1 MEQPIFQ
8 NNSTIGRARIDG
20 WLDRCGGHSEGTPIV
35 LPMLQ
40 RGSVWKPNQLL
51 DLWDSLLR
59 GFPVGCFMLDPIK
72 KGKWVRQ
79 TTASQSEELKEDA
92 LGLLDG
98 QQRTLAMLVG
108 WPRKRE
114 EMDRRIWIDFADE
127 PASEHL
133 FRYRV
138 TTENHPFGFQLQEPN
153 ARLSVSDRQKARRI
167 YEHAAR
173 YIEDEHEIARLE
185 AGKFPDFRKSRPYS
199 AKPSLSVDLGDL
211 IKLYRQHLSL
221 DDWMQ
226 NLEQRLKA
234 IQNWQE
240 RKGEG
245 DKWEIVATPQE
256 EIDRLLS
263 LPELQTRM
271 NSLHAALG
279 RMLALEFPLVKV
291 NSGQVHADDTDEKG
305 DPALAILFKRVGSN
319 ATLLTNEDYIYSVIK
334 HHCPQA
340 HDLVEQLRNPGE
352 GLRDYNLAGLLSS
365 TSIVVTA
372 VRLAAARCRD
382 EKGQDF
388 PDQEVL
394 DKKNFAKL
402 LRSPVQVDGLS
413 GTTTFMA
420 SALLP
425 LIEGGKLAQLF
436 AHLGEALQYE
446 KGIFEVGLP
455 KQALWLLD
463 RPLIQVLLYW
473 LMKKGGDRACD
484 AKERADLIRFVLFW
498 NLCVTDAA
506 KASRMAFTLLGGA
519 ERSLKEVHDKL
530 LAEHVAMDMYAP
542 EVLEKMVPDAIKAT
556 VEDSEHPLKGWKRFF
571 VQDEKDEQREARKFY
586 GRFWKSNGN
595 SGRYQHPLL
604 LWLQRDYVNSAFNS
618 SSPVA
623 GREEDTPFDYDHIL
637 PASHWSGWA
646 GIRSNDRL
654 LDFLADQTG
663 DKDYW
668 LTGNSIGNVRVWE
681 SSRNRSDGDV
691 SPSQKIGG
699 DKTAMAHSAMEPDQ
713 WGSWEAC
720 SAPDEQ
726 KKGHWNVAR
735 TVAFQQA
742 VEDRVFSLY
751 SKLYIEAG
759 FAQWKKVQGTS
770 S

>member
-1 MEQPIFQ
+1 MGESMFQ
-8 NNSTIGRARIDG
+8 NNSTIGQVRIAD
-20 WLDRCGGHSEGTPIV
+20 WLDRCGGKSKGTQIV

-40 RGSVWKPNQLL
+40 RGSVWKPNQLIE
-51 DLWDSLLR
+51 LWDSLLR
-59 GFPVGCFMLDPIK
+59 GFPVGCFMLDPVTKGALVRLPGAIK
-72 KGKWVRQ
+72 
-79 TTASQSEELKEDA
+79 SEKLEENA

-127 PASEHL
+127 PFPEQL

-138 TTENHPFGFQLQEPN
+138 TTENHPFGFQPQEPN

-167 YEHAAR
+167 YEHQF
-173 YIEDEHEIARLE
+173 
-185 AGKFPDFRKSRPYS
+185 GKLNKGEFPDFRKSRPYS
-199 AKPSLSVDLGDL
+199 AKPSLSVDLACL
-211 IKLYRQHLSL
+211 LELYHQHSSL

-226 NLEQRLKA
+226 DLEQRLKA

-263 LPELQTRM
+263 SPELQTRM
-271 NSLHAALG
+271 KSLHTALG

-291 NSGQVHADDTDEKG
+291 NSGQVHADDTDENG

-352 GLRDYNLAGLLSS
+352 GQRDYNLAGLLSS
-365 TSIVVTA
+365 TGIVVTA
-372 VRLAAARCRD
+372 VRLAAAGCRD
-382 EKGQDF
+382 ENGKPF

-394 DKKNFAKL
+394 DKRDFAKV
-402 LRSPVQVDGLS
+402 LRSQVQVDGAKDEDDKPKFQE
-413 GTTTFMA
+413 FMA

-436 AHLGEALQYE
+436 SRLGEALQYDREVELNE
-446 KGIFEVGLP
+446 KKVKIGLP
-455 KQALWLLD
+455 KQVLWLLD

-473 LMKKGGDRACD
+473 LIKKGGEGACND
-484 AKERADLIRFVLFW
+484 QERADLIRFVLFW

-506 KASRMAFTLLGGA
+506 KSSRIAFTLLGGT
-519 ERSLKEVHDKL
+519 ERSLKGIHEKL
-530 LAEHVAMDMYAP
+530 LEEQVAMDMYAP
-542 EVLEKMVPDAIKAT
+542 EVLEKMVPDAINAT
-556 VEDSEHPLKGWKRFF
+556 VEDSEHPLKGWKRFY
-571 VQDEKDEQREARKFY
+571 VAKDDPAQKAARSFY
-586 GRFWKSNGN
+586 SRFWTNKGN
-595 SGRYQHPLL
+595 SGRYQHSLL
-604 LWLQRDYVNSAFNS
+604 LWLQRDYVNELPG
-618 SSPVA
+618 SPVA

-637 PASHWSGWA
+637 PSSHWYDG
-646 GIRSNDRL
+646 RSCNIGNFCAQGEWRPNVL
-654 LDFLADQTG
+654 V
-663 DKDYW
+663 
-668 LTGNSIGNVRVWE
+668 GNSIGNVRVWE
-681 SSRNRSDGDV
+681 SSRNRGDGDV

-699 DKTAMAHSAMEPDQ
+699 DETAMAHSAMESDQ

-735 TVAFQQA
+735 AAAFQQA

-751 SKLYIEAG
+751 SALYRDAG
-759 FAQWKKVQGTS
+759 FAQWEKVQEATS
-770 S
+770 